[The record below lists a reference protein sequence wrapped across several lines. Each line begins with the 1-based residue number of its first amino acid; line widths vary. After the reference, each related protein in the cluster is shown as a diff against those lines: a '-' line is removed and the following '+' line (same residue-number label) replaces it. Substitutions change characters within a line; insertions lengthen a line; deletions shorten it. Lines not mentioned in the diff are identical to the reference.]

1 MITADL
7 ISYIKKQ
14 QDNNISRDLI
24 LVKLA
29 TAGWHIEDI
38 NEGFD
43 KVAEIRERENRLF
56 SENDN
61 KEAESREEA
70 DYQSMS
76 LADRYREPI
85 DLDAEPLAKKE
96 IPTGVKKKEITEPK
110 KDDSISF
117 ANNNI
122 GLEQGFKFQGF
133 EDKQVGEVEISKDE
147 IVSNKEEESKIE
159 LEPLSETEEIKSIAE
174 LVEMPSE
181 INNFIPVS
189 NNNVENLNSI
199 VESKNMVIEP
209 AISSNVEPIQESNTE
224 NIPEVKT
231 GPLVEEITT
240 PEDSLLEKETG
251 LVLEKTQED
260 KELENKNP
268 IVEKQEDSLIE
279 PVLDA
284 NEILAPKDV
293 SNVWLP
299 KNIPVK
305 EIEAPDEEEENDIVV
320 QNPELPET
328 TQSKLIEKEEE
339 FKSYKLETLPKIAP
353 MATYPKDVITALN
366 EIEKEKNNAPVK
378 KFVNKRLLKLIAI
391 ILGVLLLA
399 GGLTWAIA
407 TNKIDLKNIN
417 IPFINKDPR
426 SLILNNSKILN
437 SLSYYKTE
445 TTLEI
450 ATPSFA
456 DISAGLLTGEAVSSL
471 DKDNIILNSTSTVA
485 RKENRLT
492 SDTVIAVKGSIF
504 QDVVNARIHNDGEYL
519 YLNFPDL
526 SNILKESA
534 PLFGSVKI
542 SEQEFYLVP
551 SLFGPNTEK
560 VLNKL
565 DLYKLLSGGMS
576 SYVDQETLGDYDSL
590 IQKVQI
596 TKKGQESIKGVE
608 TNHFSINPDKELFKN
623 LLTKITERFSNDL
636 SETDKGG
643 AGLLIGSASVSSFD
657 VWVGRGDNTIYQYNI
672 VFEIPMTKI
681 LGFEDKSVGNN
692 TMSVSLKVT
701 YFDFNKE
708 EGILIPTDYTEIEEF
723 VKNTKIENVKN
734 KVKEFANLA
743 NNLQKIEK
751 KFGTKSNAKGS
762 CMSPVSG
769 SLFSPIGHPKT
780 AVLPV
785 SEISSFLNY
794 TLDLTKGMGS
804 CYSTTTDWS
813 FAIPLVDN
821 YDNIATSESYDT
833 FYCIDSKG
841 ADIEIS
847 ALPSGV
853 TCEQKTELKK
863 QTTGV

>member
-7 ISYIKKQ
+7 ISYIRKQ

-29 TAGWHIEDI
+29 TTGWHIEDI

-43 KVAEIRERENRLF
+43 KVAEIRERENRLY
-56 SENDN
+56 SENN
-61 KEAESREEA
+61 KKETENDEEFDREN
-70 DYQSMS
+70 MS

-96 IPTGVKKKEITEPK
+96 IPAGVKKKEVIEPQ

-122 GLEQGFKFQGF
+122 DFDQGFKFQGF
-133 EDKQVGEVEISKDE
+133 EEKQVEAETLTDEV
-147 IVSNKEEESKIE
+147 VSNKEEPQTTPDS
-159 LEPLSETEEIKSIAE
+159 LSETEEVKNIAE

-181 INNFIPVS
+181 INDFIPTL
-189 NNNVENLNSI
+189 NNNINTQSSEIENKNIITETSFTPTNDPVLVPTTEAIPEIETGPVAEEATTQPIFTPENISSPDLDSGKENEKLEIKNII
-199 VESKNMVIEP
+199 VEKSED
-209 AISSNVEPIQESNTE
+209 SLVEPILSANA
-224 NIPEVKT
+224 
-231 GPLVEEITT
+231 IT
-240 PEDSLLEKETG
+240 P
-251 LVLEKTQED
+251 
-260 KELENKNP
+260 
-268 IVEKQEDSLIE
+268 
-279 PVLDA
+279 
-284 NEILAPKDV
+284 PKDT
-293 SNVWLP
+293 SKVWLP

-320 QNPELPET
+320 QNQELPEI

-339 FKSYKLETLPKIAP
+339 YKSYKIETLPKIAP
-353 MATYPKDVITALN
+353 LSTYPKDVLNALSQR
-366 EIEKEKNNAPVK
+366 EKEKANTPLVK
-378 KFVNKRLLKLIAI
+378 KSINKRLLKLIAI
-391 ILGVLLLA
+391 ILGAAILV
-399 GGLTWAIA
+399 GGVTWAFA
-407 TNKIDLKNIN
+407 TNKINLENIN

-437 SLSYYKTE
+437 SLNFYKTE

-456 DISAGLLTGEAVSSL
+456 NISAGLLTGEAVSSL
-471 DKDNIILNSTSTVA
+471 DKDNLVLNSTSTVA
-485 RKENRLT
+485 RKENYLA
-492 SDTVIAVKGSIF
+492 SDNTVVVKGSIF
-504 QDVVNARIHNDGEYL
+504 QDIINARIHNDGEYL

-542 SEQEFYLVP
+542 NEQEFYLVP
-551 SLFGPNTEK
+551 SLFGPKTEK
-560 VLNKL
+560 VLSKL
-565 DLYKLLSGGMS
+565 NLYKLLSGGIS
-576 SYVDQETLGDYDSL
+576 SYVDQSMLGDYDNL

-596 TKKGQESIKGVE
+596 TKRGQELIKGVE
-608 TNHFSINPDKELFKN
+608 TNHYSINPDKELFKN
-623 LLTKITERFSNDL
+623 LLTKTTEIFSNDL
-636 SETDKGG
+636 SEIDKENV
-643 AGLLIGSASVSSFD
+643 GLLIGSSNVSSFD
-657 VWVGRGDNTIYQYNI
+657 VWIGKGDNTIYQYS
-672 VFEIPMTKI
+672 VVLEIPMTKI

-708 EGILIPTDYTEIEEF
+708 EAILIPTDYTGIEEF

-734 KVKEFANLA
+734 KVREFTNLA
-743 NNLQKIEK
+743 NNLQKVEK
-751 KFGTKSNAKGS
+751 KFGVKSNLKGS

-769 SLFSPIGHPKT
+769 SLFSPTGHAKT

-794 TLDLTKGMGS
+794 TLGLTKGMGS

-813 FAIPLVDN
+813 LAIPLVDN

-853 TCEQKTELKK
+853 SCEQKTEEKPI
-863 QTTGV
+863 TTGV